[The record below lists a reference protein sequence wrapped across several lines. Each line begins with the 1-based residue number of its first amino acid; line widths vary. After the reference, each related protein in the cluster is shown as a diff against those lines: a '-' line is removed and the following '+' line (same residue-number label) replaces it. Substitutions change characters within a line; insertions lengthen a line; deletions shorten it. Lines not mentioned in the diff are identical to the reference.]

1 MAGVSAACIT
11 PPLVTGFAALF
22 FRKAFDNRERNAA
35 YVNFILGSAH
45 ITEGAIPFAA
55 RNPIVVIPILMVA
68 SSISAVLTYLFG
80 VGVPAPHGGFL
91 VLPVVINPLLW
102 VAAILAG
109 SIVGG
114 LAYGYWK
121 NRTTDSTT
129 VVNIIDDNIDAMGPT
144 ATTTS

>member
-1 MAGVSAACIT
+1 
-11 PPLVTGFAALF
+11 VT
-22 FRKAFDNRERNAA
+22 
-35 YVNFILGSAH
+35 H

-102 VAAILAG
+102 VAAILTG
-109 SIVGG
+109 SFVGG
-114 LAYGYWK
+114 FAYGFWK
-121 NRTTDSTT
+121 NRTADNTE
-129 VVNIIDDNIDAMGPT
+129 VENIIDDNIDAMGPT
-144 ATTTS
+144 SITTS